1 MFKEIRKSCTP
12 AYIYFIISLISI
24 ILIGFQNIGNVK
36 NYCVGKFECEVTSTI
51 GVFIIKMIYVLFW
64 TWMLNVFCRA
74 GYKNIAWFILLL
86 PFITMFIFIAALL
99 LHR

>member
-1 MFKEIRKSCTP
+1 MLKQLRKICTP
-12 AYIYFIISLISI
+12 AYIYFIISFISLVI
-24 ILIGFQNIGNVK
+24 MGFQNLGNVRK
-36 NYCVGKFECEVTSTI
+36 YCVGKFECEVTSTLGI
-51 GVFIIKMIYVLFW
+51 FIMKMLYVLFW

-86 PFITMFIFIAALL
+86 PFIVMFILIAALL